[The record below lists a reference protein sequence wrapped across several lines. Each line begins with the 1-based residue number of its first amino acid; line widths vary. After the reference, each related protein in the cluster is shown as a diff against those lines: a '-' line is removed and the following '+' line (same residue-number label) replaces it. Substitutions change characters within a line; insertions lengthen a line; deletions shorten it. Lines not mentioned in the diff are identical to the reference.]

1 MSDISRGLIFFVAGV
16 ASIITGAFITK
27 RILKDEKTKPE

>member
-27 RILKDEKTKPE
+27 RILKDDAKPK

>member
-1 MSDISRGLIFFVAGV
+1 MTDLSRGLIFFVAGV

-27 RILKDEKTKPE
+27 RILKDDKPK